1 MVAKFVYSLLLL
13 FTGVL
18 LNAQQ
23 GTSAGKKLN
32 VVFVLAD
39 DVGWKDFGCYGSD
52 FHETPH
58 LDALA
63 ADGMRFTR
71 AYAANPVCS
80 PSRASIMTGKYP
92 HRVGITDYINMR
104 SANQPEN
111 WTRNT
116 PLLPAPYQEQLAL
129 TETTLAETMKSAG
142 YLTYFAGKWHLGGET
157 HWPEHQ
163 GFDIN
168 KGGYTAGQPA
178 SWFVPYKNPRL
189 PDGPEGEYLPER
201 LANETARFIRENKDT
216 TFFIYHSLYLAHTPL
231 RARIAL
237 IEKYQQKAERL
248 GLKDEFGK
256 EGNNQVRLVQSKPV
270 YAAMI
275 EELDNVIGT
284 IVRTLKE
291 EGLYDHTLIIVT
303 SDNGG
308 LSTAEGHS
316 TSNLPLRAGK
326 GWMYEGGIREPLIIR
341 VPGVTSPGSTS
352 SALVSSPDFFSTILT
367 LTGRPV
373 KRSAGVDGQ
382 ALGPILKGARQ
393 RERTLFWHY
402 PHYSNQGGPPASCI
416 MKGDWKLIKWYGLNG
431 DQYELFNV
439 NADIS
444 EKQELG
450 NRHPKKLAQMKKEL
464 ENYLKKTGARFPTP
478 NPAYKENK

>member
-1 MVAKFVYSLLLL
+1 MHLKLGYSLLLL
-13 FTGVL
+13 FPIIL
-18 LNAQQ
+18 SAQQ
-23 GTSAGKKLN
+23 SASADKKPN
-32 VVFVLAD
+32 VIFLLAD
-39 DVGWKDFGCYGSD
+39 DVGWKDFGCYGSS

-92 HRVGITDYINMR
+92 HRVGITDHITMR
-104 SANQPEN
+104 GVKQPEH
-111 WTRNT
+111 WSRNT

-129 TETTLAETMKSAG
+129 DETTLAEAMKSAG

-163 GFDIN
+163 GFDTN
-168 KGGYTAGQPA
+168 KGGYAAGQPA

-189 PDGPEGEYLPER
+189 ANGPPGEYLPER

-216 TFFIYHSLYLAHTPL
+216 AFFIYHSLYLAHTPL
-231 RARIAL
+231 RAHKAA

-248 GLKDEFGK
+248 GLQDEFGK
-256 EGNNQVRLVQSKPV
+256 EGNNRVRLIQSNSV

-275 EELDNVIGT
+275 EALDGVVGT
-284 IVRTLKE
+284 IIQTLKE
-291 EGLYDHTLIIVT
+291 EGLYDRTVIIVT

-341 VPGVTSPGSTS
+341 APGITAPGSTS
-352 SALVSSPDFFSTILT
+352 EALVSSPDFFKTILA
-367 LTGRPV
+367 LTGQQIGP
-373 KRSAGVDGQ
+373 SDGLDGQ
-382 ALGPILKGARQ
+382 TLVPVLKGNRQ
-393 RERTLFWHY
+393 TERTLFWHY
-402 PHYSNQGGPPASCI
+402 PHYSNQGGSPASCI

-439 NADIS
+439 KDDIG
-444 EKQELG
+444 EKQPL
-450 NRHPKKLAQMKKEL
+450 NDRYSRRLARMKKEL
-464 ENYLKKTGARFPTP
+464 KKFLEKTNARFPTP
-478 NPAYKENK
+478 NPAYEENK